1 MTMKALER
9 DQELEKSAKE
19 GKEKTRRIVEEILE
33 KIKTKQEVTRK
44 NVLNY
49 LEENYNERDNED
61 CKMWIIIL
69 FDENMKEKDKE
80 AIKVAKRMIER
91 LKSEKQEVKKEKVLK
106 CLEEDGARRDVWYR
120 IDTLFDENMEERI
133 KKEEPCL

>member
-1 MTMKALER
+1 M
-9 DQELEKSAKE
+9 
-19 GKEKTRRIVEEILE
+19 
-33 KIKTKQEVTRK
+33 TRK

>member
-1 MTMKALER
+1 MKALER

-69 FDENMKEKDKE
+69 FDENM
-80 AIKVAKRMIER
+80 
-91 LKSEKQEVKKEKVLK
+91 
-106 CLEEDGARRDVWYR
+106 
-120 IDTLFDENMEERI
+120 EERI

>member
-1 MTMKALER
+1 MKALER